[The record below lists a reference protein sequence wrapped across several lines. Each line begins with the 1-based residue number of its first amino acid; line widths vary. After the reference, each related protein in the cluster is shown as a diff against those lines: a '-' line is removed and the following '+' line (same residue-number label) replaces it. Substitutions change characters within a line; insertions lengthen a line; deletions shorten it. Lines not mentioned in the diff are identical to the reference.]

1 MTMSFNYLQC
11 PVLVAWGEKDPWDP
25 IKLGRA
31 YGNFDAA
38 PQVSPLSNEVTLYSS
53 SYWISVNFAG
63 WEAGNGEPTYWISRC
78 ETFKVQYSPCSRHL
92 ISVSFTLF
100 VYLYRNISSEPAW
113 IVNMWELSVTKQWL
127 HAYLWWSRDLS
138 KGNKTF
144 RSRLAIKISKP
155 ALNIYNPKAGESYP
169 RPNKTKI

>member
-1 MTMSFNYLQC
+1 MTMSFNYFQC

-25 IKLGRA
+25 INLGRA

-53 SYWISVNFAG
+53 SYCISVNFAG

-100 VYLYRNISSEPAW
+100 VYLYRTYHLNQH
-113 IVNMWELSVTKQWL
+113 ELSTCENSVWQNSDCMHIFDEVEISVKETKPF
-127 HAYLWWSRDLS
+127 APDSLS
-138 KGNKTF
+138 KFQNLH
-144 RSRLAIKISKP
+144 S
-155 ALNIYNPKAGESYP
+155 
-169 RPNKTKI
+169 